1 MVVALVALMLAD
13 LMIGAADISLKDIYL
28 SLTGRAPDI
37 KTSRIVIDI
46 RLMKTLTAVIAGAA
60 ISVSGLMMQT
70 LFRNPLAGPFVLGI
84 SSGASFGAACF
95 TLGAGLLGGLF
106 GASGAIGN
114 GIFGASGAIGNGI
127 SGGSGILINIGNSLG
142 LAGSAWIGAAAVLA
156 IIAFAGHRIK
166 DIMVILILGIML
178 GSGFDALVQVMEY
191 ASDETSLKSYII
203 WTMSSVSNVSPTQL
217 SILTISAG
225 IGLIITIYSIKSLNL
240 LLLGERQARSMG
252 LNLHRSRNLVFLAT
266 ILLAGTVT
274 AFCGPIAFLGIA
286 VPHIARAIL
295 HEADHRTLIPATTLT
310 GAVLMLTCSLI
321 SNAAAVPLNA
331 ITSLLGIPVTI
342 WIVLKYTTLRS
353 NK

>member
-95 TLGAGLLGGLF
+95 TLGAGLLG
-106 GASGAIGN
+106 ASGAIGN
-114 GIFGASGAIGNGI
+114 GIFGASGAIENGI
-127 SGGSGILINIGNSLG
+127 SGGSGILVNIGSSLG

-252 LNLHRSRNLVFLAT
+252 LNLRRSRNLVFLAT